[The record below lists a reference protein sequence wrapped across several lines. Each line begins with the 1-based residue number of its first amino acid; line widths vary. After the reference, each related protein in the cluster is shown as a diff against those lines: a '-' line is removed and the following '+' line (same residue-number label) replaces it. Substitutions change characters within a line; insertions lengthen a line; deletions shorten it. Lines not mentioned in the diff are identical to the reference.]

1 MMCEPVNINEGILDS
16 STLQYYSDDIIC
28 HEAGGEIVRTLCGRK
43 LISAVGWWDPAFGH
57 AGGDRSIVAIVYTDE
72 DGQYWLHHLAQI
84 KIDGKSEADEA
95 TQQCVQVTKL
105 ARQFFI
111 PSIALETNGLGKFLP
126 GILRREMGAAGVA
139 CGVREIT
146 SRRPKALRI
155 IEAFDAVLAAR
166 ALHVHRSVLKTQF
179 TKEMEDWKP
188 DKRGG
193 HDDCLDA
200 VAGAL
205 SLNPVRIKKTKPAD
219 VTGNWVTV
227 RVQPK
232 KVKSEFEV

>member
-1 MMCEPVNINEGILDS
+1 
-16 STLQYYSDDIIC
+16 
-28 HEAGGEIVRTLCGRK
+28 
-43 LISAVGWWDPAFGH
+43 
-57 AGGDRSIVAIVYTDE
+57 
-72 DGQYWLHHLAQI
+72 
-84 KIDGKSEADEA
+84 
-95 TQQCVQVTKL
+95 
-105 ARQFFI
+105 
-111 PSIALETNGLGKFLP
+111 
-126 GILRREMGAAGVA
+126 MGAAGVA